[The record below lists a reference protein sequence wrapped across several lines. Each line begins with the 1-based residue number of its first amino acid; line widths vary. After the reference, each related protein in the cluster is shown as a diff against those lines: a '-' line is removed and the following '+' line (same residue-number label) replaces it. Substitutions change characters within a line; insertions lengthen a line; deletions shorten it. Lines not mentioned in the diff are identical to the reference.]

1 MTDSNT
7 NYVHYLL
14 HRAVVRD
21 ERETTKVC
29 VVFDTLAKYKGFTS
43 LNKLLDPG
51 LCHTFLISL
60 LDSDWEKMSLE
71 NVSVKHHILYNCG
84 NRMIKIHGFV
94 IVLLKHTARLFMY
107 RLSVVMALM

>member
-7 NYVHYLL
+7 NYVHYLP

-29 VVFDTLAKYKGFTS
+29 VVFDTLAKYKGFPS

-51 LCHTFLISL
+51 LCHTFLNSL

-71 NVSVKHHILYNCG
+71 SVSVKHHILCNCG
-84 NRMIKIHGFV
+84 NRMIKIHGFCDRS
-94 IVLLKHTARLFMY
+94 TQAY
-107 RLSVVMALM
+107 CAVVYV